1 MIVIKIRKNFNQEEF
16 NEEVYRFFNEGID
29 VENEEIKK
37 LRKELEL
44 AQAINREL
52 RGKIDKLKGENK
64 NLKENPR
71 NKKYLLNNIR
81 ERIEKEYDFL
91 SEDGREILISTEYLY
106 LNENEDI
113 DYSGIY
119 IGYIK
124 LLEIELKGKV
134 SVKENITFGSLIE
147 KIEQVR
153 VFNSL
158 IQELG
163 KNRVIDNRNRGA
175 HNGIIKKI
183 ECGRVRKVLIE
194 EGWLRRVVEYFKD
207 NLVEE
212 VEEEEIDLF

>member
-1 MIVIKIRKNFNQEEF
+1 MKFRKNFNQEEF

-44 AQAINREL
+44 AQAINRDL
-52 RGKIDKLKGENK
+52 RGKIAKLEGENK

>member
-1 MIVIKIRKNFNQEEF
+1 MKFRKNFNQEEF
-16 NEEVYRFFNEGID
+16 NKEVYRFFSEGID

-37 LRKELEL
+37 LRLELEL
-44 AQAINREL
+44 AQAINRDL
-52 RGKIDKLKGENK
+52 RGKIAKLEGENK

-71 NKKYLLNNIR
+71 NKKHLLNNIR
-81 ERIEKEYDFL
+81 ERIENEYDFL
-91 SEDGREILISTEYLY
+91 SKEGREILISTEYLY

-113 DYSGIY
+113 DYSGVY

-158 IQELG
+158 VQELG

-183 ECGRVRKVLIE
+183 ECGRIRKVLIE
-194 EGWLRRVVEYFKD
+194 EGWLRRVVEYFQD

-212 VEEEEIDLF
+212 TTEEEIDLF

>member
-1 MIVIKIRKNFNQEEF
+1 MKFRKNFNQEEF

>member
-1 MIVIKIRKNFNQEEF
+1 MKFRKNFNQEEF
-16 NEEVYRFFNEGID
+16 NKEVYRFFSEGID

-37 LRKELEL
+37 LRLELEL
-44 AQAINREL
+44 AQAINRDL
-52 RGKIDKLKGENK
+52 RGKIAKLEGENK

-81 ERIEKEYDFL
+81 ERIENEYDFL
-91 SEDGREILISTEYLY
+91 SKEGREILISTEYLY
-106 LNENEDI
+106 LNENEDV
-113 DYSGIY
+113 DYSGVY

-158 IQELG
+158 VQELG

-183 ECGRVRKVLIE
+183 ECGRIRKVLIE
-194 EGWLRRVVEYFKD
+194 KGWLRRVVEYFQD

-212 VEEEEIDLF
+212 TTEEEIDLF

>member
-1 MIVIKIRKNFNQEEF
+1 MKFRKNFNQEEF
-16 NEEVYRFFNEGID
+16 NKEVYRFFSEGID

-37 LRKELEL
+37 LRLELEL
-44 AQAINREL
+44 AQAINRDL
-52 RGKIDKLKGENK
+52 RGKIAKLEGENK

-81 ERIEKEYDFL
+81 ERIENEYDFL
-91 SEDGREILISTEYLY
+91 SKEGREILISTEYLY

-113 DYSGIY
+113 DYSGVY

-134 SVKENITFGSLIE
+134 SVKENITFGSLIK

-158 IQELG
+158 VQELG

-183 ECGRVRKVLIE
+183 ECGRIRKVLIE
-194 EGWLRRVVEYFKD
+194 EGWLRRVVEYFQD

-212 VEEEEIDLF
+212 TTEEEIDLF

>member
-1 MIVIKIRKNFNQEEF
+1 MKFRKNFNQEEF

-212 VEEEEIDLF
+212 VEEDRFILK

>member
-1 MIVIKIRKNFNQEEF
+1 M
-16 NEEVYRFFNEGID
+16 
-29 VENEEIKK
+29 
-37 LRKELEL
+37 
-44 AQAINREL
+44 
-52 RGKIDKLKGENK
+52 
-64 NLKENPR
+64 
-71 NKKYLLNNIR
+71 
-81 ERIEKEYDFL
+81 
-91 SEDGREILISTEYLY
+91 
-106 LNENEDI
+106 
-113 DYSGIY
+113 
-119 IGYIK
+119 
-124 LLEIELKGKV
+124 
-134 SVKENITFGSLIE
+134 KENITFGSLIE

-212 VEEEEIDLF
+212 VEEEIDLF

>member
-1 MIVIKIRKNFNQEEF
+1 MKFRKNFNQEEF

-212 VEEEEIDLF
+212 VEEVEEEIDLF

>member
-1 MIVIKIRKNFNQEEF
+1 MKFRKNFNQEEF

-212 VEEEEIDLF
+212 EEIDLF

>member
-1 MIVIKIRKNFNQEEF
+1 MKFRKNFNQEEF

-212 VEEEEIDLF
+212 VEEEIDLF

>member
-1 MIVIKIRKNFNQEEF
+1 MKFRKNFNQEGF

-183 ECGRVRKVLIE
+183 ECGRIRKVLIE

-212 VEEEEIDLF
+212 VEIDLF

>member
-1 MIVIKIRKNFNQEEF
+1 M
-16 NEEVYRFFNEGID
+16 
-29 VENEEIKK
+29 
-37 LRKELEL
+37 ELEL
-44 AQAINREL
+44 AQAINRDL
-52 RGKIDKLKGENK
+52 RGKIAKLEGENK

-81 ERIEKEYDFL
+81 ERIENEYDFL
-91 SEDGREILISTEYLY
+91 SKEGREILISTEYLY

-113 DYSGIY
+113 DYSGVY

-158 IQELG
+158 VQELG

-183 ECGRVRKVLIE
+183 ECGRIRKVLIE
-194 EGWLRRVVEYFKD
+194 EGWLRRVVEYFQD

-212 VEEEEIDLF
+212 TTEEEIDLF

>member
-1 MIVIKIRKNFNQEEF
+1 MKFRKNFNQEEF
-16 NEEVYRFFNEGID
+16 NKEVYRFFSEGID

-37 LRKELEL
+37 LRLELEL
-44 AQAINREL
+44 AQAINRDL
-52 RGKIDKLKGENK
+52 RGKIAKLEGENK

-81 ERIEKEYDFL
+81 ERIENEYDFL
-91 SEDGREILISTEYLY
+91 SKEGREILISTEYLY

-113 DYSGIY
+113 DYSGVY

-158 IQELG
+158 VQELG

-183 ECGRVRKVLIE
+183 ECGRIRNVLIE
-194 EGWLRRVVEYFKD
+194 EGWLRRVVEYFQD

-212 VEEEEIDLF
+212 TTEEEIDLF

>member
-1 MIVIKIRKNFNQEEF
+1 MKFRKNFNQEEF

-158 IQELG
+158 VQELG

>member
-1 MIVIKIRKNFNQEEF
+1 MKFRKNFNQEEF

-158 IQELG
+158 VQELG

-183 ECGRVRKVLIE
+183 ECGRIRKVLIE
-194 EGWLRRVVEYFKD
+194 EGWLRRVVEYFQD

-212 VEEEEIDLF
+212 TTEEEIDLF

>member
-1 MIVIKIRKNFNQEEF
+1 MKFRKNFNQEEF

-64 NLKENPR
+64 NLKENSP